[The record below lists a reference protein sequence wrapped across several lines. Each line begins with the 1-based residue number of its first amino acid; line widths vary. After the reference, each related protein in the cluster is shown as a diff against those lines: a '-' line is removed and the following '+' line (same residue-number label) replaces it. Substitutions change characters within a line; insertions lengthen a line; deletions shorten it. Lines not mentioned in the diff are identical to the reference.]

1 MRWLLVIS
9 VALGTAAC
17 GDREAMRLE
26 KVKEAVCA
34 CKTSSCAELALKDV
48 PKDEAKAS
56 PRSQAIA
63 RAMLECMA
71 KLYEAERPSTDPD
84 AANP

>member
-9 VALGTAAC
+9 IALGAC
-17 GDREAMRLE
+17 GDRQAARLE
-26 KVKEAVCA
+26 KIKDAVCA

-48 PKDEAKAS
+48 PKNDVKATR
-56 PRSQAIA
+56 RSQVIA
-63 RAMLECMA
+63 RAMLDCMS

-84 AANP
+84 ATTP

>member
-9 VALGTAAC
+9 VALGAC
-17 GDREAMRLE
+17 ADRQAERLE
-26 KVKEAVCA
+26 KIKDAVCA

-48 PKDEAKAS
+48 PKDDVKAS
-56 PRSQAIA
+56 RRSQAVA
-63 RAMLECMA
+63 RGMLECMS

-84 AANP
+84 ATTP

>member
-9 VALGTAAC
+9 VALGAC
-17 GDREAMRLE
+17 GDRDTARLT

-34 CKTSSCAELALKDV
+34 CKTSSCAELAMKDV
-48 PKDEAKAS
+48 PKDDVKATH
-56 PRSQAIA
+56 RSQVIA
-63 RAMLECMA
+63 REMLDCLA

-84 AANP
+84 ATAP